1 MPKYQEFGTICATSS
16 GATASLNI
24 SKCECSS
31 MVELQLPKLLTRVRF
46 PSLAPLHK
54 KFSPRILNIFT
65 EHVGCKNKR
74 SLKKCSLASS
84 CCKQNRVQTYEMNKY
99 EPDCFLNKILNVRR
113 ERRPCICQKREL
125 LLQTNTV
132 RNAPIIHKG
141 VRSLLR
147 TVL

>member
-1 MPKYQEFGTICATSS
+1 MLKSKLNLLVYQDFGTIKSENSDDKTSS
-16 GATASLNI
+16 EHI
-24 SKCECSS
+24 YCECSS

-84 CCKQNRVQTYEMNKY
+84 CCKQNRVHTYEMNKY

-113 ERRPCICQKREL
+113 ERRPCICQ
-125 LLQTNTV
+125 
-132 RNAPIIHKG
+132 
-141 VRSLLR
+141 
-147 TVL
+147 